1 VRRATGHRPTATIAQ
16 PANLDDAVGQVTE
29 MTSDLFE
36 PTPPVECWPERLGP
50 GAVLLHGFARAEA
63 PALMDAVARLI
74 EQAPWRHMI
83 TPSGHRMSVAMT
95 NGGARGW
102 VSDRTGYR
110 YAPLDPESGRPW
122 PPLPDRFLRL
132 AQNAAAQA
140 GFAGFL
146 PDACLINRYL
156 PAARMSLHQDRDE
169 RDRTAPIVSVSLG
182 LPAVFLFGGLKR
194 KDPTC
199 RLPLAHGDVLVWGGP
214 DRLRYH
220 GVLPLKAGHHAALE
234 DQRINLTFRQAG

>member
-1 VRRATGHRPTATIAQ
+1 MTHALFATTG
-16 PANLDDAVGQVTE
+16 
-29 MTSDLFE
+29 
-36 PTPPVECWPERLGP
+36 PVEPWPERLGP
-50 GAVLLHGFARAEA
+50 GTVLLHGFARTAA
-63 PALMDAVARLI
+63 PALLDELAGIAAS
-74 EQAPWRHMI
+74 APFRHMI
-83 TPSGHRMSVAMT
+83 TPNSHRMSVAMT
-95 NGGARGW
+95 NCGALGW

-110 YAPLDPESGRPW
+110 YVACDPETGQPW
-122 PPLPDRFLRL
+122 PPLPARFRQL
-132 AQNAAAQA
+132 ARDAAAQA

-169 RDRTAPIVSVSLG
+169 RNLAAPIVSVSLG

-199 RLPLAHGDVLVWGGP
+199 RIPLAHGDVLVWGGP

-220 GVLPLKAGHHAALE
+220 GVLPLQAGSHPALGE
-234 DQRINLTFRQAG
+234 QRINLTFRQAG

>member
-1 VRRATGHRPTATIAQ
+1 
-16 PANLDDAVGQVTE
+16 
-29 MTSDLFE
+29 MTSPLFE
-36 PTPPVECWPERLGP
+36 TTHPSEPWPERLGP
-50 GAVLLHGFARAEA
+50 GAVLHHGFAVAVA
-63 PALMDAVARLI
+63 PALMDELARI
-74 EQAPWRHMI
+74 AESAPFRHMI

-95 NGGARGW
+95 NGGALGW

-110 YAPLDPESGRPW
+110 YVVQDPATGQPW
-122 PPLPDRFLRL
+122 PPMPAGFRQL
-132 AQNAAAQA
+132 AHEAAAQA
-140 GFAGFL
+140 GFADFL

-169 RDRTAPIVSVSLG
+169 RDLTAPIVSVSLG

-199 RLPLAHGDVLVWGGP
+199 RIPLVHGDVLVWGGP

-220 GVLPLKAGHHAALE
+220 GVLPLQAGQHALLGE
-234 DQRINLTFRQAG
+234 QRINLTFRQAG